1 MTTELL
7 DATGDELLHA
17 VHRATTLLNAG
28 ELVAFPTETVYG
40 LGADAFN
47 PDAIRKVFLAK
58 GRPADNPLIVHVSD
72 LPTIERCAEVDDR
85 VALLVKECMP
95 GPLTLVLPS
104 RKIVPSIARAGLPT
118 VAVRIPDHPVA
129 LAVLKAAGPLV
140 APSANLSGR
149 PSPTT
154 AAHVHADLSGR
165 IAAILDGGPCRVGIE
180 STVLDISRATPVVLR
195 PGAVSAQEIARLLQ
209 QEVVSVEERNAQ
221 MDDSTPRAPGMK
233 YRHYAPV
240 IPVELVI
247 AESPPDLSSSGDSVL
262 VLTTERH
269 FDAFTSNRV
278 SLLSASSLYACF
290 REAEGELFE
299 KIVVYAQPGEL
310 PDGLLNRVR
319 KAAEQ
324 T

>member
-7 DATGDELLHA
+7 DATGDALQDA
-17 VHRATTLLNAG
+17 VHRAVTLLRAG

-47 PDAIRKVFLAK
+47 PDAIHKVFLAK

-72 LPTIERCAEVDDR
+72 IPTIEWCAEVDDR
-85 VALLVKECMP
+85 VALLVNECMP

-104 RKIVPSIARAGLPT
+104 REIVPSIARAGLPT

-180 STVLDISRATPVVLR
+180 STVLDLSRDVPVVLR
-195 PGAVSAQEIARLLQ
+195 PGAVSTQEIARLLQ
-209 QEVVSVEERNAQ
+209 QDVASAADNNPPADE
-221 MDDSTPRAPGMK
+221 DTPRAPGMK
-233 YRHYAPV
+233 YRHYAPA
-240 IPVELVI
+240 IPVHLVI
-247 AESPPDLSSSGDSVL
+247 ADSPPDLSSVGNSVL
-262 VLTTERH
+262 VLTTTSHCES
-269 FDAFTSNRV
+269 FTSNCV
-278 SLLSASSLYACF
+278 SLLHESTLYASF
-290 REAEGELFE
+290 REAEEKQFE
-299 KIVVYAQPGEL
+299 KIVVYAKPGEL

-319 KAAEQ
+319 KAAE
-324 T
+324 